1 MSNDRLDDNVEIERE
16 RVIAL
21 YVLAFDRGDL
31 DALAQI
37 LNRAADD
44 PELDR
49 RIAGINGALHA
60 DAGLP
65 SMEEQAQVV
74 RRLLLRHF
82 PEETTAPV
90 VQPLT
95 VGDVASRLQA
105 DYAASTALS
114 EHDRK
119 VNQQLVASPVAV
131 PLPVHGPS
139 VARLAA
145 QLRLSASDEYWEA
158 FRRTAVLLSIA
169 RQRGEIELAAA
180 RRQQHGRSSS
190 ASRRRQPPGA
200 SASDDQHTGGQGR
213 SQEEPTQ

>member
-1 MSNDRLDDNVEIERE
+1 MSDDRLNDSLEIERE
-16 RVIAL
+16 RTIAL
-21 YVLAFDRGDL
+21 YVLAFDRGDF

-37 LNRAADD
+37 LDLAAKD
-44 PELDR
+44 PVLDR
-49 RIAGINGALHA
+49 RIAGINSALHA

-65 SMEEQAQVV
+65 PMEEQAQVV

-82 PEETTAPV
+82 PEESAAPV

-105 DYAASTALS
+105 DYPASGALS

-119 VNQQLVASPVAV
+119 VNQQLVTSPMAV

-145 QLRLSASDEYWEA
+145 QLQLSASDEYWEA

-180 RRQQHGRSSS
+180 RRQQRPRSSQP
-190 ASRRRQPPGA
+190 SRRRQPPDA
-200 SASDDQHTGGQGR
+200 SASSDQ
-213 SQEEPTQ
+213 